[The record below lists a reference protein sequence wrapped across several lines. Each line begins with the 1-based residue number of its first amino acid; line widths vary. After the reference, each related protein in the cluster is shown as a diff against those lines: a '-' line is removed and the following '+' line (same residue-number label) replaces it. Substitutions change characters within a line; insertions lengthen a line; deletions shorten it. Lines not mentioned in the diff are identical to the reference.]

1 MSIPQRVPGGCSDAG
16 VNRGAE
22 RLSAQ
27 PPDLRRQ
34 NLSAILRTL
43 LSRGPTARAEL
54 SAVTGLA
61 PGSITKLTAEL
72 AAAGLVHELAPIEG
86 PRQPGRPRV
95 PVAIDGSR
103 FRAAGV
109 HVGLLRTTVG
119 LVDLTG
125 EIVSERVVTHRSR
138 APRGIIRQTAGA
150 LQRLVSADQGT
161 VLGVGASTGG
171 VVDPATGFVSEHPA
185 LDWHDVP
192 LRDQLADATGLPV
205 VLDST
210 TRALPLAETWF
221 GNAGGVRSLLHVF
234 VGNVVGTALLVDGK
248 PYLGASASAGLV
260 DHLPTGVRTRHRCS
274 CGGHDCLLA
283 SASDRAVVGEA
294 AERGLVAPDSRLGD
308 VLSLARS
315 GDRTAARLL
324 RQRAER
330 VGGAVARLV
339 ELLDP
344 ELVVLGGGVVHDPSY
359 LADVRASV
367 EQRVRRPL
375 RTPVDDL
382 VVATSFGPQAVMFSS
397 AALFLDAFY
406 RSPTAYATP
415 LRA

>member
-1 MSIPQRVPGGCSDAG
+1 MNIRQQVPGIGSA
-16 VNRGAE
+16 VPVE

-43 LSRGPTARAEL
+43 MNRGPIARAEL
-54 SAVTGLA
+54 SAITGLA

-72 AAAGLVHELAPIEG
+72 AAAGLIRELAPSDG

-109 HVGLLRTTVG
+109 HIGLLRTTIG
-119 LVDLTG
+119 LVDLSG
-125 EIVSERVVTHRSR
+125 QIVRERALTHRSTTPE
-138 APRGIIRQTAGA
+138 AIVRQAATA
-150 LQRLVSADQGT
+150 LRRLVESDSGAT
-161 VLGVGASTGG
+161 LGIGASLGG
-171 VVDPATGFVSEHPA
+171 LVDPATGTVREHPA

-192 LRDQLADATGLPV
+192 LRDRLADATGLPV

-221 GNAGGVRSLLHVF
+221 GTAAGVRNLLHVF
-234 VGNVVGTALLVDGK
+234 VGNVVGAALLVDGK
-248 PYLGASASAGLV
+248 PYLGASAAAGFI
-260 DHLPTGVRTRHRCS
+260 DHLPTGLRTRHRCS
-274 CGGHDCLLA
+274 CGGYDCLLT
-283 SASDRAVVGEA
+283 SASDQAVVSEA
-294 AERGLVAPDSRLGD
+294 TERGLLPPDGTLDG
-308 VLSLARS
+308 VVELAQS

-330 VGGAVARLV
+330 VAGAVALLV
-339 ELLDP
+339 EVLDP
-344 ELVVLGGGVVHDPSY
+344 ELVVLGGGVVDDPTY
-359 LADVRASV
+359 LPDIRAGV
-367 EQRVRRPL
+367 AERVRRPL
-375 RTPVDDL
+375 RTPAEEL
-382 VVATSFGPQAVMFSS
+382 VIATSFGLHAVMFSS

-406 RSPTAYATP
+406 RSPTSYSTP